1 MTSLKIK
8 TNLKLLNFNI
18 LQKLIY
24 FFYTFNKPKQSTME
38 IRSGI
43 LKLLDESYV
52 SRINNLEQ
60 SIQLANEALQLA
72 QFHHRKE
79 LIAKSYSH
87 LSLFHMIKGDN
98 DTCTEYANISIELY
112 QELEDDR
119 GIADAKYAIAG
130 VMYKTNNYHLGLVY
144 MVDALGI
151 YKKYDDYHNIS
162 RCEKTL
168 GTIYEYFEDIEKAV
182 ESYENAI
189 EAARK
194 INDIKLES
202 NALTNLSS
210 IWIKQ
215 NDLEKAEAYI
225 EASIIMKN
233 RADDIRGLA
242 FALYGKAKV
251 LAAQKQFESAEN
263 LFHKSIEIHTRMGE
277 KMGLS
282 MAYHKLSKLY
292 YSTNNMEMAKRTL
305 DLAFAII
312 DKHNITL
319 VRFKCYYLYYKIYKS
334 EGDISKALNYLEYF
348 MREKE
353 AVLNTET
360 LKVIDKYDILVKM
373 KTMEREAELQRERS
387 EMIER
392 NNRVEEAARV
402 RQEFLS
408 TMSHEI
414 RTPLN
419 AITTII
425 NMLGEEHELSS
436 NPMLEPLK
444 FSANHLMMVINDILD
459 FTKLDMGKV
468 ELDLHDCNLRELMQ
482 NLHQTYYPM
491 AEDKAI
497 NLVLDLDENILT
509 SYEIDATKLTQIV
522 GNLVNNAIKF
532 TEKGTVKLKVEL
544 AEIADKVDTLY
555 FEITD
560 TGEGIESHKLHQVFE
575 SFTQVKNTRT
585 RKAGGTGLGLAI
597 VKNLVALYGGSI
609 QVTSEYGKGSTFY
622 FSIPL
627 KKSLQSC
634 EVNYKTHTVDFDE
647 KSILLVE
654 DNSINAMIADKLLS
668 KWGFSVFHVMNG
680 KEAVMESN
688 KKVYDFI
695 LMDIHMPEM
704 DGFEAT
710 RYIRKTQNLNQETP
724 IFGLT
729 ADVSAKDNTEYQ
741 ELFTGFLY
749 KPLEVDRLKQVLVKS
764 I

>member
-1 MTSLKIK
+1 
-8 TNLKLLNFNI
+8 
-18 LQKLIY
+18 
-24 FFYTFNKPKQSTME
+24 ME

-119 GIADAKYAIAG
+119 GIADAKYSIAG

-233 RADDIRGLA
+233 KADDVRGLA

-373 KTMEREAELQRERS
+373 KTMEREAELQRERA

-468 ELDLHDCNLRELMQ
+468 ELDLHDCDLRELMQ

-544 AEIADKVDTLY
+544 AEIADKVDTLN
-555 FEITD
+555 FEISD

-634 EVNYKTHTVDFDE
+634 EVNYKTHTVDFDG

-668 KWGFSVFHVMNG
+668 KWGFSVFHVLNG

-704 DGFEAT
+704 DGFEAA

>member
-1 MTSLKIK
+1 
-8 TNLKLLNFNI
+8 
-18 LQKLIY
+18 
-24 FFYTFNKPKQSTME
+24 ME

-144 MVDALGI
+144 LVDALGI
-151 YKKYDDYHNIS
+151 YKKHDDYHNIS

-215 NDLEKAEAYI
+215 NDLEKADAYI

-233 RADDIRGLA
+233 KADDIRGLA

-373 KTMEREAELQRERS
+373 KTMEREAELQRERA

-468 ELDLHDCNLRELMQ
+468 ELDLHDCDLCELMQ

-497 NLVLDLDENILT
+497 NLVLDLDENIMT

-555 FEITD
+555 FEISD

-609 QVTSEYGKGSTFY
+609 QVSSEYGKGSIFY

-634 EVNYKTHTVDFDE
+634 EINYKTQTVDFDG

-688 KKVYDFI
+688 KKIYDFI

-704 DGFEAT
+704 DGFEAA